1 MCRCMLLWLLFV
13 FSCWPMMWL
22 FLCLLAIC
30 LFGEGSVQV
39 FWSFLNWIVC
49 FSVDFW
55 EFFVCFRYI
64 AFVRYMASKY
74 FSPAGSLSLSLTF
87 QTVFHK
93 PSLAVSVLSITIPLS
108 IAPKGRLV
116 KSHMSEPT
124 QVCHGSLP
132 MALTPERSLMNM
144 FQDITKMLPK
154 AKKNLYCWQSNF
166 RASPCWPRQW
176 VHGILPFLEHSQMPL
191 LQCRARST
199 IYNVRK
205 LSGHFTPAHSNWQT
219 YISNPGSCVAHTGFD
234 SEQPQMWL
242 VQCC

>member
-74 FSPAGSLSLSLTF
+74 FSTCRLSLSLFNLSNSLSQAQPCCECPVHNHSIVYCSQGQAGEIPHEWAHSGLPWITPHGLDSSNITNEYVSGHHKNAPQSQKESLLLTEQF
-87 QTVFHK
+87 QGKSLLTQAMSPWY
-93 PSLAVSVLSITIPLS
+93 PSLLRTFPNAPSSV
-108 IAPKGRLV
+108 
-116 KSHMSEPT
+116 
-124 QVCHGSLP
+124 
-132 MALTPERSLMNM
+132 
-144 FQDITKMLPK
+144 
-154 AKKNLYCWQSNF
+154 
-166 RASPCWPRQW
+166 
-176 VHGILPFLEHSQMPL
+176 
-191 LQCRARST
+191 
-199 IYNVRK
+199 
-205 LSGHFTPAHSNWQT
+205 
-219 YISNPGSCVAHTGFD
+219 
-234 SEQPQMWL
+234 
-242 VQCC
+242 